1 MKKYSSSGG
10 HIPTPK
16 VSSTPPRGVEVAE
29 KGRKGTKSLSHDGS
43 NSKG

>member
-1 MKKYSSSGG
+1 MKKYASSGG

-16 VSSTPPRGVEVAE
+16 VSSTPPRGTKIAD
-29 KGRKGTKSLSHDGS
+29 KGRKGTKSLSHNGT